1 VTDRRRFIVTAVGF
15 LAAPLAAEAQ
25 QQTGKV
31 YRIGYLYRGSKSD
44 AVAIP
49 GYLPAFLEGLR
60 RLGYV
65 EGKNLTFEVWAAEG
79 HSENLPT
86 LAADLVRTKPGVI
99 VVHGAGDA
107 VIVQKLTKT
116 VPIVTLSAGDLAASG
131 VVASVANPGGNVT
144 GMQVYSSELMAK
156 RLEILK
162 ATIPS
167 LRRIAVLR
175 APIKWREPEFS
186 RWQQATDDPAATL
199 GIKAR
204 YIGFDDPDQL
214 PGLFNEM
221 AKKHDEALLVWGN
234 PIIHRNFE
242 QILKQTLHH
251 RLPAMY
257 ELSSYVRRG
266 GLMAYGP
273 EMDEVV
279 RQAATY
285 VDRILKGA
293 NPRDLPIG
301 QPMTFELVI
310 NLKTAKALGLTIPP
324 SVLARADEVIQ

>member
-60 RLGYV
+60 RLGCV
-65 EGKNLTFEVWAAEG
+65 EGKNRTFEVWAAEG

-86 LAADLVRTKPGVI
+86 LAADLVRTKPDVI

-162 ATIPS
+162 AFPVFVGLPCCEPPSSGVSQNSPDGSRRPTI
-167 LRRIAVLR
+167 LRRRLGSRHAISDLMIQINYLACSMRWRKSTMKRCWCGATPSSIAISNR
-175 APIKWREPEFS
+175 F
-186 RWQQATDDPAATL
+186 
-199 GIKAR
+199 
-204 YIGFDDPDQL
+204 
-214 PGLFNEM
+214 
-221 AKKHDEALLVWGN
+221 
-234 PIIHRNFE
+234 
-242 QILKQTLHH
+242 
-251 RLPAMY
+251 
-257 ELSSYVRRG
+257 
-266 GLMAYGP
+266 
-273 EMDEVV
+273 
-279 RQAATY
+279 
-285 VDRILKGA
+285 
-293 NPRDLPIG
+293 
-301 QPMTFELVI
+301 
-310 NLKTAKALGLTIPP
+310 
-324 SVLARADEVIQ
+324 